1 MIRRPP
7 RSTRTDTLFPY
18 TPLFRSP
25 EVGYGEVGEMTD
37 LTPFPS
43 LYVQRVSQEHGV
55 VPVADPADFARLP
68 IGAKVRVLLNHAC
81 ITAAA
86 YDRYNVVENGAVID
100 EWDRVNGW

>member
-1 MIRRPP
+1 MRRRPP

-18 TPLFRSP
+18 TTLFRS
-25 EVGYGEVGEMTD
+25 GEVCEMTD
-37 LTPFPS
+37 LTPFPG

-55 VPVADPADFARLP
+55 VPVADPADFERLP
-68 IGAKVRVLLNHAC
+68 IDAKVRVLPNHAC

-86 YDRYNVVENGAVID
+86 YDRYNVIENGAVID